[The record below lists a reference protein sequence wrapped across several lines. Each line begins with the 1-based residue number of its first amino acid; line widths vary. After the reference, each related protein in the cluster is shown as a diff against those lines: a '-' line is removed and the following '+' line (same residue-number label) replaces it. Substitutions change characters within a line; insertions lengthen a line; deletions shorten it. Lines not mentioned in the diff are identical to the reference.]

1 MHVARPATS
10 RANGKPPGKVCF
22 SAGGKRCRLFMP
34 DMNPL
39 QLFLFSNRVCKPIEG
54 VTRKPINP
62 FHSRLN
68 ECIYHQLR
76 DVFSHFGLPSRCR
89 VPAYRE
95 SLDKKSSSSSPS
107 YVSAPAFNT
116 SFTRAC
122 VTSLATLKSD
132 SWASTRSHSARELNA
147 PLSTAALA

>member
-1 MHVARPATS
+1 MFGVGFLKISAAYLTTWNLGGDSKHWHTTSVTIVKPINQMHVARPAAS

-54 VTRKPINP
+54 VTRKPIDA
-62 FHSRLN
+62 FHSRLS

-76 DVFSHFGLPSRCR
+76 DVFSHDQHPPCFL
-89 VPAYRE
+89 
-95 SLDKKSSSSSPS
+95 SSIRNLT
-107 YVSAPAFNT
+107 ADI
-116 SFTRAC
+116 
-122 VTSLATLKSD
+122 LKLSKIEIP
-132 SWASTRSHSARELNA
+132 EL
-147 PLSTAALA
+147 